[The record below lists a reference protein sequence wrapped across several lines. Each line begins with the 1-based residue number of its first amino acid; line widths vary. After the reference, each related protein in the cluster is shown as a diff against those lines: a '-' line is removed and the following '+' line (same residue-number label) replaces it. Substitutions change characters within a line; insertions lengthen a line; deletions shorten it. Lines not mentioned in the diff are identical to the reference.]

1 MISTTLQ
8 LIKEDTLNLR
18 KQHSKD
24 AVLLNTLVSEAEM
37 FGKTNGNRETTEE
50 ETLRI
55 IKKFKKNASETLKL
69 SGKTEIEHEIELYSK
84 YLPKEMSR
92 DALTEVIQEIFKTH
106 KNMGAMMKELNTN
119 YSNINGKLASSI
131 CMKFIKNEA

>member
-1 MISTTLQ
+1 MISKTLQ
-8 LIKEDTLNLR
+8 LIREDALRLR

-24 AVLLNTLVSEAEM
+24 AVLLNTLLSEIEM

-50 ETLRI
+50 ETLRV

-69 SGKTEIEHEIELYSK
+69 SGKMKIEHEIELYNK
-84 YLPKEMSR
+84 YLPKEMSS
-92 DALTEVIQEIFKTH
+92 DELTEIIREIFKTH
-106 KNMGAMMKELNTN
+106 KNMRDMMKELKTN

-131 CMKFIKNEA
+131 CMKFIKNES